1 MRLFPGKI
9 PVIAKEIATILVR
22 DGDIEVA
29 DKATLEELELDLQAV
44 LKEYLR
50 VEREL
55 VEQAKDYLQEH
66 GLPYSDF
73 GKAMKVVAE
82 GREFGRGEDAIDYLT
97 AQAIG
102 CFMQS
107 AHVEEIYA
115 DDATLNRK
123 MRAVLRK
130 HMSEGQDVEREVR
143 ARMRNIEEGSREW
156 EVEFQRLREEIQRKK
171 GLE

>member
-1 MRLFPGKI
+1 MRLYSGKI
-9 PVIAKEIATILVR
+9 PVIAKEIVTNLVR
-22 DGDIEVA
+22 DKDLEVA
-29 DKATLEELELDLQAV
+29 DKAGQDELELDLQAV

-50 VEREL
+50 IEKEL
-55 VEQAKDYLQEH
+55 IDQAKDYLQEH

-73 GKAMKVVAE
+73 GKAMKAVSE
-82 GREFGRGEDAIDYLT
+82 GREFGRGEDAITYLT

-102 CFMQS
+102 CFMCS
-107 AHVEEIYA
+107 AHVEEIFA

-156 EVEFQRLREEIQRKK
+156 EVEFQRLRDEIQRKK

>member
-1 MRLFPGKI
+1 MRLFAGKI
-9 PVIAKEIATILVR
+9 PVIAKEIASTLVR

-29 DKATLEELELDLQAV
+29 DKATQEELELDLQAV

-50 VEREL
+50 VEKEL
-55 VEQAKDYLQEH
+55 VDQAKDYLQEH

-82 GREFGRGEDAIDYLT
+82 GREFGRGEDAIGYIT

-102 CFMQS
+102 CFMCS

-156 EVEFQRLREEIQRKK
+156 DVEFQRLRDEIQRKK

>member
-1 MRLFPGKI
+1 MRLYSSKI
-9 PVIAKEIATILVR
+9 AVIAKEMVVNLVR
-22 DGDIEVA
+22 DHDIEVA
-29 DKATLEELELDLQAV
+29 DKTGQDELELDLQAV

-50 VEREL
+50 IEKEL
-55 VEQAKDYLQEH
+55 IDQAKDYLQQH

-73 GKAMKVVAE
+73 GKAMKTVSE
-82 GREFGRGEDAIDYLT
+82 GRDIGRGEDAIGYIT

-102 CFMQS
+102 CMMCS
-107 AHVEEIYA
+107 GHVEEIFA

-156 EVEFQRLREEIQRKK
+156 DVEFQRLRDEISRKK